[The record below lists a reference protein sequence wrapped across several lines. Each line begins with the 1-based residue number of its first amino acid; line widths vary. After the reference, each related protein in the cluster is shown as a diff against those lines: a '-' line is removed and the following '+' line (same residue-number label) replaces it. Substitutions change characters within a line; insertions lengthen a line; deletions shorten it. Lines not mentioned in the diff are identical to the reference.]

1 MPTQR
6 WTTQNFRRPG
16 GPLVSGDHAAILE
29 SDEFQTTENTW
40 PEHGKLN
47 KRGGTVQQGDAPDAA
62 NVKWLM
68 RVYGAD
74 SSAALAL
81 TYRFCNGKLQYLT
94 GGAWT
99 NFATGLTATTYPVA
113 VSYKN
118 IIWWVD
124 GVNTPTQITI
134 ADPPVDSNWTTLPSG
149 INPQWVVLHKNR
161 LYYGGDRSTPTYVYM
176 TNPGDPT
183 TTGATDFYQVPDDQ
197 RGFFPRIA
205 VDMGDGIGFFAQ
217 DYKCFMTG
225 TGPLSHRIYQFEKA
239 QAALYWRTVVSMG
252 DCRAIYLTEV
262 GPFIWDGHSTAV
274 PLDPHGRQN
283 WGDMDLTTNETT
295 HAVRYGD
302 WWVCW
307 YKKKGSTIA
316 AATGTARQR
325 FSIVTSSLN
334 RYDIYSSSGTPGGG
348 SSQSSSYIAYNV
360 RTGQWTQGEMGNGV
374 GVLCACWEESLYGD
388 TQDLWVGDAT
398 TGGKVGKFDQVGTYT
413 DFTVP
418 YEMRVRTAGIGDQ
431 WARTSIEAVKIKA
444 SVHKAETSACTVSV
458 YSNGSVRDPATW
470 GPIDVSLSADHG
482 LDGGPYSGGD
492 DTPED
497 FVVRT
502 IPSPYKGQK
511 RSGYSPQIEFVDSTA
526 AFTSIYSI
534 AADFTSEES

>member
-1 MPTQR
+1 MNR
-6 WTTQNFRRPG
+6 WSTQNFRRPG
-16 GPLVSGDHAAILE
+16 TPLVSGDHASILE
-29 SDEFQTTENTW
+29 QDEFQLTLNTW
-40 PEHGKLN
+40 PGSGKLY

-62 NVKWLM
+62 NVKWQM
-68 RVYGAD
+68 RCYGAN
-74 SSAALAL
+74 SSTALAI
-81 TYRFCNGKLQYLT
+81 TMRFCNGKLQYLT

-118 IIWWVD
+118 EVWWCNGTD
-124 GVNTPTQITI
+124 TPVRITI
-134 ADPPVDSNWTTLPSG
+134 ADPPVDSSWTTLPSG

-161 LYYGGDRSTPTYVYM
+161 LYYGGDKTTPTYVYM

-183 TTGATDFYQVPDDQ
+183 TTTPTDFYQIPDDQ

-262 GPFIWDGHSTAV
+262 GPFIWDGHSAAV

-307 YKKKGSTIA
+307 YKKKGSTIS

-325 FSIVTSSLN
+325 FSVNVVSLN
-334 RYDIYSSSGTPGGG
+334 RFNFTAPSG

-360 RTGQWTQGEMGNGV
+360 RTGQWTHGEMANGV
-374 GVLCACWEESLYGD
+374 GVLCACWEEALYGD

-398 TGGKVGKFDQVGTYT
+398 TGGKSSKFDQVGTYT
-413 DFTVP
+413 DLTVP
-418 YEMRVRTAGIGDQ
+418 YEMVVRTAGIGDQ
-431 WARTSIEAVKIKA
+431 WARTSIESVKIKA
-444 SVHKAETSACTVSV
+444 SVHKNAVSACSVSV

-470 GPIDVSLSADHG
+470 GPQDISLSADHG
-482 LDGGPYSGGD
+482 VDGGGGD
-492 DTPED
+492 YMPED
-497 FVVRT
+497 FVIRT
-502 IPSPYKGQK
+502 IASPYKGQS
-511 RSGYSPQIEFVDSTA
+511 RAGYSPQIEFRDSTA
-526 AFTSIYSI
+526 DFTAIYSI
-534 AADFTSEES
+534 AADYISSEEG